1 MATDFPTA
9 SRVRTALA
17 PIFRRQA
24 TWFIVRGVLA
34 LAFGVA
40 ALLFPGLALFAAT
53 LVFAAYSLADGI
65 ASIIAGFHGKS
76 AGAAGWGPI
85 LRGIIGIAIGVLF
98 IAMPWL
104 AAIGYA
110 LAALALLSFWA
121 ILTGIFEVVTAVRV
135 RKEIE
140 GEWLI
145 ALSGVVSVLLG
156 LAIPI
161 VLMRDRVATIVSVGW
176 LIGLYAL
183 VAGVTLLSAGI
194 RLRRRIAKADA

>member
-9 SRVRTALA
+9 SRVKTALA

-98 IAMPWL
+98 IAMP
-104 AAIGYA
+104 G
-110 LAALALLSFWA
+110 SRRS
-121 ILTGIFEVVTAVRV
+121 VTHLPR
-135 RKEIE
+135 
-140 GEWLI
+140 WPCSP
-145 ALSGVVSVLLG
+145 SGQSSP
-156 LAIPI
+156 ASS
-161 VLMRDRVATIVSVGW
+161 RS
-176 LIGLYAL
+176 
-183 VAGVTLLSAGI
+183 S
-194 RLRRRIAKADA
+194 LRYGCARRSKASG